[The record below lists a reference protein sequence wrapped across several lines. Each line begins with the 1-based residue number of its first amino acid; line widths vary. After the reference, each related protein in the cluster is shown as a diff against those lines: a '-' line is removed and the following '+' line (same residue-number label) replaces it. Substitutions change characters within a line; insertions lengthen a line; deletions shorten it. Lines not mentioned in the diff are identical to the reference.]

1 MKKIWLGLFCL
12 TLFLLVGCAPNKMNM
27 EDCKCEDQPEAKTKI
42 EEKTQECNV
51 VEVKEIDKDNENFI
65 PYSQLRESGWY
76 EVDFILNQDDLSA
89 AWPAWINSCTT
100 LIHQKPWKKV
110 CSAANLLESPSSEE
124 IQNYLKTHF
133 TLYKSW
139 KDDG

>member
-1 MKKIWLGLFCL
+1 LKKIWLGLFCL

-65 PYSQLRESGWY
+65 PYSQLRESGW
-76 EVDFILNQDDLSA
+76 V
-89 AWPAWINSCTT
+89 
-100 LIHQKPWKKV
+100 
-110 CSAANLLESPSSEE
+110 
-124 IQNYLKTHF
+124 
-133 TLYKSW
+133 
-139 KDDG
+139 